1 MAYLTFRVIA
11 HTDTRTRFVVEYSNR
26 PQDHCMSI
34 VLTSQTAAC
43 RFRFSVDSTSVECL
57 FTRPCFQ
64 VDVRERTLE
73 PGEEVPLTIK
83 VQLDEL
89 IRFRDQLNILVVEGA
104 DTTVPL
110 EALGVGS
117 VVTCDEVDEQ
127 GMAVQVDPRLTLG

>member
-1 MAYLTFRVIA
+1 ML
-11 HTDTRTRFVVEYSNR
+11 
-26 PQDHCMSI
+26 
-34 VLTSQTAAC
+34 
-43 RFRFSVDSTSVECL
+43 
-57 FTRPCFQ
+57 

-127 GMAVQVDPRLTLG
+127 GNVNFGPQFNGRSFTRELVLVNNGREMFSSSSSPSTSSSSSFYSSSSPSTSSSAFSSSSFSSSSSSSSSSPSPR